1 MSHIKEDFTGKL
13 TKTRQAIQGYGGVE
27 VYDVYKGTLKWKIE
41 DDKGRHHTIY
51 IPGHTT
57 SQRVMHDSLVP
68 STGLNKLTRKDRMD
82 KTCDPDGTFCGTFH
96 DRATLVWGNKAFTK
110 TVPLDRQNVFTF
122 DLAGYESLP
131 RSVLKLVMTHTTRHI
146 P

>member
-51 IPGHTT
+51 IPSHTT

-68 STGLNKLTRKDRMD
+68 CTGLQQATRSWLTWLLELSSH
-82 KTCDPDGTFCGTFH
+82 P
-96 DRATLVWGNKAFTK
+96 A
-110 TVPLDRQNVFTF
+110 
-122 DLAGYESLP
+122 LAGSLA
-131 RSVLKLVMTHTTRHI
+131 I
-146 P
+146 W